1 MVKIII
7 LSLILASCASNY
19 RPPEGFGEKMD
30 RYSSKS
36 QHHNIVPKTFAM
48 ETNYKDM
55 KRKPA
60 SVESVKK
67 MMNYT
72 NNSLYFLSL
81 FTQFKQIQKLSEKQA
96 GTLKHC
102 PRFHGEFLQVDQ
114 NHSNFFEGKIDY
126 SILDKNLLYDANY
139 LAKNPALTMPLAKD
153 PNSKTVR
160 DQLENNDLSKVNEII
175 ENALLVQQIKILNEL
190 EELCEDGTSDN
201 FYAYQNLI
209 THINN
214 QKGLPPSKEN
224 METLLKVSVFYNMTL
239 IESLKANAQK
249 SMRSISSVKEEGAI
263 DNQLLYR
270 MKADWA
276 DSYLD
281 KINGK

>member
-1 MVKIII
+1 MKKIII
-7 LSLILASCASNY
+7 FSLILVSCASNY
-19 RPPEGFGEKMD
+19 RPPEGFGEKME
-30 RYSSKS
+30 RYSAKSK
-36 QHHNIVPKTFAM
+36 HYNIVPKTYAM
-48 ETNYKDM
+48 DTNYKDM

-72 NNSLYFLSL
+72 NSSLYFLSL

-96 GTLKHC
+96 GTLKRC
-102 PRFHGEFLQVDQ
+102 PRFHGEYLQVDQ
-114 NHSNFFEGKIDY
+114 NNLNFFEGKIDY
-126 SILDKNLLYDANY
+126 SLVDKNLLYDANY
-139 LAKNPALTMPLAKD
+139 LAKNPALTLPLAKD
-153 PNSKTVR
+153 SDSNTVR
-160 DQLENNDLSKVNEII
+160 DQLEKNDLSKVNQII
-175 ENALLVQQIKILNEL
+175 EEALLVQQIKILNEL

-214 QKGLPPSKEN
+214 QKGLTPSKEN
-224 METLLKVSVFYNMTL
+224 MEILLKVSVFYNMAL

-249 SMRSISSVKEEGAI
+249 SSRSISSVKEEGAI

-276 DSYLD
+276 NSYLE
-281 KINGK
+281 KIDGK

>member
-7 LSLILASCASNY
+7 FSLILSSCASNY
-19 RPPEGFGEKMD
+19 RPPEGFGEKME
-30 RYSSKS
+30 RYSSKTK
-36 QHHNIVPKTFAM
+36 HHNIVPKTFAM
-48 ETNYKDM
+48 DTNYKDL

-60 SVESVKK
+60 SVDSVKK

-72 NNSLYFLSL
+72 NSSLYFLSL
-81 FTQFKQIQKLSEKQA
+81 FTQFKQLQKLSEKQA
-96 GTLKHC
+96 GTLKRC
-102 PRFHGEFLQVDQ
+102 PRFHGEFLQVEH
-114 NHSNFFEGKIDY
+114 NHLNFFEGKIDY
-126 SILDKNLLYDANY
+126 SIMDKNLLYDSNF
-139 LAKNPALTMPLAKD
+139 LAKNPALTLPLDKD
-153 PNSKTVR
+153 SVTNTVR
-160 DQLENNDLSKVNEII
+160 DQLEKNDLSKINQII
-175 ENALLVQQIKILNEL
+175 EEALTVQQIKILNEL

-209 THINN
+209 THITN

-224 METLLKVSVFYNMTL
+224 METLLKVSIFYNMTL

-249 SMRSISSVKEEGAI
+249 SSRSISSVKEEGAI

-276 DSYLD
+276 DSYLE
-281 KINGK
+281 KIKSK